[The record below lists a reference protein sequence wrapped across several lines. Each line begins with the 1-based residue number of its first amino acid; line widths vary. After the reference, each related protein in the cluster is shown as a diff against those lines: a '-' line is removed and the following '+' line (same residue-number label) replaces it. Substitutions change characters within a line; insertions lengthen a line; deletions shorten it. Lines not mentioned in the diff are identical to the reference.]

1 MPLPL
6 NMTEGEQSHR
16 LNMVGDAAWAHLFS
30 EGKKA
35 QELCLYGDAELEA
48 ASKALDAKRGT
59 PEIMPYM
66 LATEHIRGTEAKHD
80 AMITLIHD
88 EMFGNDEATHIMNQ
102 IGNDEI
108 GMFDEQQELEVI
120 AECQECAWPI
130 YCDDGGCSNC
140 GSTDY

>member
-1 MPLPL
+1 
-6 NMTEGEQSHR
+6 MTEGEQSHR
-16 LNMVGDAAWAHLFS
+16 LNKTLVGDAAWAHLFS

-66 LATEHIRGTEAKHD
+66 LATEHIRGVEAKHD

-88 EMFGNDEATHIMNQ
+88 EMF
-102 IGNDEI
+102 GNDEI

-130 YCDDGGCSNC
+130 YCDDGGCSTC
-140 GSTDY
+140 ELLKRPDY